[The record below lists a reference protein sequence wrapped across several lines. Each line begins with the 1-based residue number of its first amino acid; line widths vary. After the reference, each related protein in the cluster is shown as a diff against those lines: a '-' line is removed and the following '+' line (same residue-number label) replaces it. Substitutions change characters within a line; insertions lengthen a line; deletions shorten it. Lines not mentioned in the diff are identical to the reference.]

1 MITCPPKL
9 TGGRGGES
17 LSALSS
23 LVLPFHFTIYS
34 LSVNSARGVQPS
46 INSTVSDSFS
56 ITIKLKLLPKNFQIC
71 QLLLTSRVSR
81 NLNKLPELLL
91 SRNVFLFSLSNDNI
105 AEYRLMF
112 VSIRLAVLPTNEKS
126 LFVLSRLSPPAA
138 QKKCRIH

>member
-1 MITCPPKL
+1 MLYSPI
-9 TGGRGGES
+9 
-17 LSALSS
+17 
-23 LVLPFHFTIYS
+23 VLPFHFTIYS

-138 QKKCRIH
+138 QKSVEYIKNGGDL